1 MGEPLS
7 LLSLTNVFTI
17 THKFSCNFLRYLG
30 FFDTYNVLILTL
42 KGALPNVVRFM
53 ICAGIVYLGYTF
65 CGWVVLGP
73 YHYKFKTLES
83 TSECLFSLINGNNI
97 KTSII
102 LVL

>member
-1 MGEPLS
+1 M
-7 LLSLTNVFTI
+7 
-17 THKFSCNFLRYLG
+17 
-30 FFDTYNVLILTL
+30 LILTL

-83 TSECLFSLINGNNI
+83 TSECLFSLINGNGSFW
-97 KTSII
+97 TSETRAIRANN
-102 LVL
+102 LD

>member
-1 MGEPLS
+1 MASIRGLFVS
-7 LLSLTNVFTI
+7 
-17 THKFSCNFLRYLG
+17 RYLG
-30 FFDTYNVLILTL
+30 FFDTYNMLILTL

-83 TSECLFSLINGNNI
+83 TSECLFSLINGTKKIFSDDIN
-97 KTSII
+97 
-102 LVL
+102 